1 MDTFVDSSWYF
12 LRFCDARND
21 KAIFSPDK
29 LNHWMPVDQYIGGVE
44 HAVLHLLYSRFIQK
58 VVYDEG
64 LVAHDEPFKA
74 LFTQGMVQARR
85 VMEDGTEE
93 IATMSKSKG
102 NAVPVGPFIETY
114 GSDAGRLTILFAAP
128 PERDMVW
135 TEEGVDGSV
144 RLIRRIWR
152 LFYEYKEILK
162 KGGFPSLFEIKD
174 LSKDDKILYRKLHWA
189 VKKITDDT
197 VNFHFNTAIAAVYEL
212 VNLIYKAKERGKVTE
227 PVMASTLETLII
239 LLAPFTPHL
248 SEELWHQIGKE
259 GSVFHQPWPSCDPK
273 ALVKEE
279 VTYAVQINGKVRGE
293 VTVPADADNEFIK
306 EKAFENPKVA
316 KWIEGKTVH
325 KVIVIPGKLVS
336 IVIK

>member
-1 MDTFVDSSWYF
+1 
-12 LRFCDARND
+12 
-21 KAIFSPDK
+21 
-29 LNHWMPVDQYIGGVE
+29 
-44 HAVLHLLYSRFIQK
+44 
-58 VVYDEG
+58 
-64 LVAHDEPFKA
+64 
-74 LFTQGMVQARR
+74 
-85 VMEDGTEE
+85 
-93 IATMSKSKG
+93 
-102 NAVPVGPFIETY
+102 
-114 GSDAGRLTILFAAP
+114 
-128 PERDMVW
+128 
-135 TEEGVDGSV
+135 
-144 RLIRRIWR
+144 
-152 LFYEYKEILK
+152 
-162 KGGFPSLFEIKD
+162 